1 MSIEDREKN
10 YPKGIQ
16 KYEGDPQEVRNP
28 YSGESVTIPADAIA
42 VYDWIKGSELFNQYD
57 DMRIG
62 LDWFRQYEPEAYMV
76 LLD

>member
-16 KYEGDPQEVRNP
+16 KYTGDPQKVKNA
-28 YSGESVTIPADAIA
+28 YSGA
-42 VYDWIKGSELFNQYD
+42 VYDMIKGCELFNDYD
-57 DMRIG
+57 SMRIG
-62 LDWFRQYEPEAYMV
+62 LDWFRQYEPKAYMV

>member
-16 KYEGDPQEVRNP
+16 KYTGDPQKVKNP
-28 YSGESVTIPADAIA
+28 YSGESITIPADAIA
-42 VYDWIKGSELFNQYD
+42 VYDS
-57 DMRIG
+57 MRIG
-62 LDWFRQYEPEAYMV
+62 LDWFRQYEPKAYMV